1 MPTDESQM
9 RRYEFKKA
17 LQELESLKG
26 RGTELISLYVPPG
39 KQISDV
45 VQYLREE
52 FSTSSN
58 IKSVVTTTGQ
68 VVGKLDNLVLNLDT
82 GEVTNLL
89 VEPTEDAVI
98 QTLER
103 DKEGRYV
110 VSIKGIK
117 SMEDVLVV
125 DLSQSKHI

>member
-1 MPTDESQM
+1 MVDLKKFTTDII
-9 RRYEFKKA
+9 
-17 LQELESLKG
+17 G
-26 RGTELISLYVPPG
+26 
-39 KQISDV
+39 
-45 VQYLREE
+45 
-52 FSTSSN
+52 
-58 IKSVVTTTGQ
+58 KSVVTTTGQ

-98 QTLER
+98 QTLEK

>member
-1 MPTDESQM
+1 LVDLKKFTTDII
-9 RRYEFKKA
+9 
-17 LQELESLKG
+17 G
-26 RGTELISLYVPPG
+26 
-39 KQISDV
+39 
-45 VQYLREE
+45 
-52 FSTSSN
+52 
-58 IKSVVTTTGQ
+58 KSVVTTTGQ

-98 QTLER
+98 QSLER

>member
-1 MPTDESQM
+1 MVDLKKFTTDII
-9 RRYEFKKA
+9 
-17 LQELESLKG
+17 G
-26 RGTELISLYVPPG
+26 
-39 KQISDV
+39 
-45 VQYLREE
+45 
-52 FSTSSN
+52 
-58 IKSVVTTTGQ
+58 KSVVTTTGQ

-103 DKEGRYV
+103 DKEGGYV

>member
-1 MPTDESQM
+1 MVDLKKFTTDII
-9 RRYEFKKA
+9 
-17 LQELESLKG
+17 G
-26 RGTELISLYVPPG
+26 
-39 KQISDV
+39 
-45 VQYLREE
+45 
-52 FSTSSN
+52 
-58 IKSVVTTTGQ
+58 KSVVTTTGQ

-125 DLSQSKHI
+125 DLSQSKHV

>member
-1 MPTDESQM
+1 MVDLKKFMTDII
-9 RRYEFKKA
+9 
-17 LQELESLKG
+17 G
-26 RGTELISLYVPPG
+26 
-39 KQISDV
+39 
-45 VQYLREE
+45 
-52 FSTSSN
+52 
-58 IKSVVTTTGQ
+58 KSVVTTTGQ
-68 VVGKLDNLVLNLDT
+68 VVGKLDSLVLNLDT

>member
-1 MPTDESQM
+1 LVDLKKFTTDII
-9 RRYEFKKA
+9 
-17 LQELESLKG
+17 G
-26 RGTELISLYVPPG
+26 
-39 KQISDV
+39 
-45 VQYLREE
+45 
-52 FSTSSN
+52 
-58 IKSVVTTTGQ
+58 KSVVTTTGQ

>member
-1 MPTDESQM
+1 MTDII
-9 RRYEFKKA
+9 
-17 LQELESLKG
+17 G
-26 RGTELISLYVPPG
+26 
-39 KQISDV
+39 
-45 VQYLREE
+45 
-52 FSTSSN
+52 
-58 IKSVVTTTGQ
+58 KSVVTTTGQ

-89 VEPTEDAVI
+89 VEPTEDTVI

>member
-1 MPTDESQM
+1 MVDLKKFMTDII
-9 RRYEFKKA
+9 
-17 LQELESLKG
+17 G
-26 RGTELISLYVPPG
+26 
-39 KQISDV
+39 
-45 VQYLREE
+45 
-52 FSTSSN
+52 
-58 IKSVVTTTGQ
+58 KSVVTTTGQ

-89 VEPTEDAVI
+89 VEPTEDTVI

>member
-1 MPTDESQM
+1 MVDLKKFTTDII
-9 RRYEFKKA
+9 
-17 LQELESLKG
+17 G
-26 RGTELISLYVPPG
+26 
-39 KQISDV
+39 
-45 VQYLREE
+45 
-52 FSTSSN
+52 
-58 IKSVVTTTGQ
+58 KSVVTTTGQ

-98 QTLER
+98 QSLER

-125 DLSQSKHI
+125 DLSQSKHF

>member
-1 MPTDESQM
+1 MVDLKKFTTDII
-9 RRYEFKKA
+9 
-17 LQELESLKG
+17 G
-26 RGTELISLYVPPG
+26 
-39 KQISDV
+39 
-45 VQYLREE
+45 
-52 FSTSSN
+52 
-58 IKSVVTTTGQ
+58 KSVVTTTGQ

>member
-1 MPTDESQM
+1 MVDLKKFTTDII
-9 RRYEFKKA
+9 
-17 LQELESLKG
+17 G
-26 RGTELISLYVPPG
+26 
-39 KQISDV
+39 
-45 VQYLREE
+45 
-52 FSTSSN
+52 
-58 IKSVVTTTGQ
+58 KSVVTTTGQ

-98 QTLER
+98 QSLER

>member
-1 MPTDESQM
+1 MTDII
-9 RRYEFKKA
+9 
-17 LQELESLKG
+17 G
-26 RGTELISLYVPPG
+26 
-39 KQISDV
+39 
-45 VQYLREE
+45 
-52 FSTSSN
+52 
-58 IKSVVTTTGQ
+58 KSVVTTTGQ